1 MTLIRA
7 AGQSWRAKA
16 NRVAS
21 RGNGKIVIQPS
32 KYRQLLSRI
41 CSWRNGVVPGG
52 EVKKVQ
58 CISIK
63 ATIQEPFSPY
73 LECVIAVVLWGLRGE
88 GDTIPAP
95 IQFRSRDRSTEIDS
109 LARDTLCWGSPGA
122 SGTLQRGLN
131 HLSNQGNLPGGSG
144 AGLRL
149 EWEVKGLYLWEGH
162 GSRLHDLPHQ
172 LPCLYF
178 CTMFPILVSLEL
190 LHSASYWSFI
200 WIPFMCVRYLSYPDA
215 KLGTFPCIISVSLQR
230 STKLP
235 LAFLDD

>member
-41 CSWRNGVVPGG
+41 CSWRNGVVPGE

-109 LARDTLCWGSPGA
+109 LARDTLCWGKSRGQWDPTERPEPSEQ
-122 SGTLQRGLN
+122 SGKPSWRKWCWAET
-131 HLSNQGNLPGGSG
+131 
-144 AGLRL
+144 
-149 EWEVKGLYLWEGH
+149 
-162 GSRLHDLPHQ
+162 
-172 LPCLYF
+172 
-178 CTMFPILVSLEL
+178 
-190 LHSASYWSFI
+190 
-200 WIPFMCVRYLSYPDA
+200 
-215 KLGTFPCIISVSLQR
+215 
-230 STKLP
+230 
-235 LAFLDD
+235 